1 MIKLIVNRSV
11 ITVIMAVAI
20 MFSSVQASAQNIKIT
35 GKIIDNSNAPLPG
48 VSVVVDGTKTGVASD
63 SKGIY
68 SVNAPAN
75 ATLIFSIIGFE
86 EKKIPVNARSVIDV
100 TLIESSIQLEDLVVT
115 ALGIK
120 KEKKAL
126 GYAVQDVKGDALI
139 ENRTQNFITSLSG
152 KVAGLNISKTA
163 VAGGSNRLTIRGNG
177 SVNEGANQPLIVIDG
192 IPYDNSA
199 GVGATGDVAW
209 GAGYTDYGD
218 GLAMV
223 NADDIESVSTLKGPS
238 ASALYGSRGANGVLL
253 ITTKSGKK
261 GDKAT
266 ITYNTNFSLENVM
279 IQPEFQNEYGQGT
292 NGAYVATSRNSWGPA
307 MGTVVTDWT
316 GQTRPLSAKNNNYS
330 DFMNTGTSWTNSFD
344 ISQAKDKMNYRV
356 GFVNTIQS
364 GVIPNNDFNNT
375 NVTARIGS
383 EIRPK
388 LTFDAKITY
397 ANQKGENRPEFSA
410 SGFNPI
416 FPLIYT
422 PRSIDLH
429 ELKTLFNSSGNVTD
443 WYPWSSSTP
452 PLTVVNNPYAIANLT
467 GNTDRTNRVTGFTSL
482 KYEFTSWLNLTG
494 RYGIDTYDKAM
505 DKWYRHNLVSSS
517 TYVNGRYQLY
527 TQQFCETNADFLLFA
542 HKDNLFQTK
551 LSAEAS
557 LGGNLMHR
565 RWSSTT
571 QLAQGLNIPELY
583 TIENAITS
591 SSSNS
596 RSQKEIHSLYGF
608 ARMVYDNYLFVDV
621 TARNDWSSTLSS
633 ANRSYFYPSVSASF
647 IVSDMLKKI
656 DITLPG
662 WMQYVKLRGSYAE
675 AGSDTE
681 PYRLLNYINTL
692 ANMTGGNMGTYLSTI
707 KANANLK
714 AGLKKSWEF
723 GLEGKLFNG
732 LLGFDVTYYTSSSY
746 NQILQMKKSI
756 TSGFSGE
763 YINGGQ
769 IDNSGWEI
777 QLTATPIENKN
788 LTWNWMVNFAKNSS
802 EVVSLIDGV
811 DSYILAQP
819 MGQNIQVV
827 AKVGEPYGQMY
838 TNDFKYDSKGNRIVG
853 SDGKYLVDSQLRAK
867 GNMNPDWTAGISS
880 DLAYKN
886 FSFGFLIDV
895 RKGGN
900 IYLQSMMRLQSGGQ
914 TKETVAGRAE
924 YYSTGKGLVSKG
936 VTATGEVNTVELN
949 PTAYWG
955 QFYGNIGN
963 YIYDATNVRL
973 RELRVAYT
981 FPKKWFANTPISS
994 VKLSLVGNNLFFLYN
1009 ALPGFDP
1016 DCTYSTG
1023 NAQGIETAS
1032 MPSTRTVGFNLNVVF

>member
-1 MIKLIVNRSV
+1 MIKFKVNRSV
-11 ITVIMAVAI
+11 STVLMAVAI
-20 MFSSVQASAQNIKIT
+20 IFSSVQASAQNIKIT
-35 GKIIDNSNAPLPG
+35 GKITDNSNAPLPG
-48 VSVVVDGTKTGVASD
+48 VSVIVDGTKNGVASD

-75 ATLIFSIIGFE
+75 AKLIFSIIGFE
-86 EKKIPVNARSVIDV
+86 DKKILVEGRSVIDV
-100 TLIESSIQLEDLVVT
+100 TLMESSIQLGDVVVT

-139 ENRTQNFITSLSG
+139 ENRTQNFVTSLSG

-266 ITYNTNFSLENVM
+266 ITYNTNFSVENVM
-279 IQPEFQNEYGQGT
+279 IQPEFQNEFGQGT

-397 ANQKGENRPEFSA
+397 ANQKGKNRPEFSA

-429 ELKTLFNSSGNVTD
+429 ELKTLFTSSGNVTD

-482 KYEFTSWLNLTG
+482 KYEFTPWLNLTG
-494 RYGIDTYDKAM
+494 RYGIDTYDKTM

-542 HKDNLFQTK
+542 HKDNLFNTK

-565 RWSSTT
+565 RW
-571 QLAQGLNIPELY
+571 
-583 TIENAITS
+583 
-591 SSSNS
+591 
-596 RSQKEIHSLYGF
+596 
-608 ARMVYDNYLFVDV
+608 
-621 TARNDWSSTLSS
+621 
-633 ANRSYFYPSVSASF
+633 
-647 IVSDMLKKI
+647 
-656 DITLPG
+656 
-662 WMQYVKLRGSYAE
+662 
-675 AGSDTE
+675 
-681 PYRLLNYINTL
+681 
-692 ANMTGGNMGTYLSTI
+692 
-707 KANANLK
+707 
-714 AGLKKSWEF
+714 
-723 GLEGKLFNG
+723 
-732 LLGFDVTYYTSSSY
+732 
-746 NQILQMKKSI
+746 
-756 TSGFSGE
+756 
-763 YINGGQ
+763 
-769 IDNSGWEI
+769 
-777 QLTATPIENKN
+777 
-788 LTWNWMVNFAKNSS
+788 
-802 EVVSLIDGV
+802 
-811 DSYILAQP
+811 
-819 MGQNIQVV
+819 
-827 AKVGEPYGQMY
+827 
-838 TNDFKYDSKGNRIVG
+838 
-853 SDGKYLVDSQLRAK
+853 
-867 GNMNPDWTAGISS
+867 
-880 DLAYKN
+880 
-886 FSFGFLIDV
+886 
-895 RKGGN
+895 
-900 IYLQSMMRLQSGGQ
+900 
-914 TKETVAGRAE
+914 
-924 YYSTGKGLVSKG
+924 
-936 VTATGEVNTVELN
+936 
-949 PTAYWG
+949 
-955 QFYGNIGN
+955 
-963 YIYDATNVRL
+963 
-973 RELRVAYT
+973 
-981 FPKKWFANTPISS
+981 
-994 VKLSLVGNNLFFLYN
+994 
-1009 ALPGFDP
+1009 
-1016 DCTYSTG
+1016 
-1023 NAQGIETAS
+1023 
-1032 MPSTRTVGFNLNVVF
+1032 